1 MFFNYQGANNAQ
13 AANGGYGLFANMPNP
28 FSYSPKWGYDDDY
41 LKYLALSSLF
51 GNNNTVAQS
60 ASAIPV
66 AQGIPVYNPYA
77 AAQINPNMLWAYD
90 DDYLKYAALSSLFG
104 NNNTAAQSTTATS
117 QAAQSASAIPVA
129 QGIPVAQ
136 SIPVAQGIPVYNP
149 YASAQ
154 INPNM
159 LWPYDDDM
167 FDMDDIKV
175 IAVPGANGAQQYV
188 IFDD

>member
-51 GNNNTVAQS
+51 GNNNTAAQS

-90 DDYLKYAALSSLFG
+90 DD
-104 NNNTAAQSTTATS
+104 
-117 QAAQSASAIPVA
+117 
-129 QGIPVAQ
+129 
-136 SIPVAQGIPVYNP
+136 
-149 YASAQ
+149 
-154 INPNM
+154 
-159 LWPYDDDM
+159 M

-175 IAVPGANGAQQYV
+175 IAVPGANGVQQYV

>member
-41 LKYLALSSLF
+41 LEYLALSSLF
-51 GNNNTVAQS
+51 GNNNTAAQS
-60 ASAIPV
+60 TQAIPV
-66 AQGIPVYNPYA
+66 LSQGIPVYNPYA

-90 DDYLKYAALSSLFG
+90 DDYLEYVALSSLFG

-117 QAAQSASAIPVA
+117 QATQSAPA
-129 QGIPVAQ
+129 
-136 SIPVAQGIPVYNP
+136 IPVAQGIPVYNP

-159 LWPYDDDM
+159 MWAYDDDM

>member
-1 MFFNYQGANNAQ
+1 MRNT
-13 AANGGYGLFANMPNP
+13 L
-28 FSYSPKWGYDDDY
+28 SYSPKWGYDDDY

-90 DDYLKYAALSSLFG
+90 DD
-104 NNNTAAQSTTATS
+104 
-117 QAAQSASAIPVA
+117 
-129 QGIPVAQ
+129 
-136 SIPVAQGIPVYNP
+136 
-149 YASAQ
+149 
-154 INPNM
+154 
-159 LWPYDDDM
+159 M

-175 IAVPGANGAQQYV
+175 IAVPGANGVQQYV

>member
-13 AANGGYGLFANMPNP
+13 TANGGYGLFANMPNTL
-28 FSYSPKWGYDDDY
+28 SYSPKWGYDDDY
-41 LKYLALSSLF
+41 LEYLALSSLF

-90 DDYLKYAALSSLFG
+90 DD
-104 NNNTAAQSTTATS
+104 
-117 QAAQSASAIPVA
+117 
-129 QGIPVAQ
+129 
-136 SIPVAQGIPVYNP
+136 
-149 YASAQ
+149 
-154 INPNM
+154 
-159 LWPYDDDM
+159 M

-175 IAVPGANGAQQYV
+175 IAVPGANGVQQYV